1 MNDPR
6 KAEALEATERAG
18 MGEMQFLNETGHSTL
33 AWSPTDEASTEIAEA
48 EFEKLLHEGYVAF
61 QREHREKEA
70 TRVDSFNPS
79 ADEIL
84 WLRPLQGG

>member
-1 MNDPR
+1 
-6 KAEALEATERAG
+6 

-33 AWSPTDEASTEIAEA
+33 AWDVTDDASTGIAEA

-61 QREHREKEA
+61 QREHKDRA
-70 TRVDSFNPS
+70 AQRVDSFDPT

>member
-1 MNDPR
+1 
-6 KAEALEATERAG
+6 

-33 AWSPTDEASTEIAEA
+33 AWSPTDDASIEIAEA
-48 EFEKLLHEGYVAF
+48 EFDKLLHEGYVAF

-70 TRVDSFNPS
+70 TRVDTFDPT

>member
-1 MNDPR
+1 
-6 KAEALEATERAG
+6 

-33 AWSPTDEASTEIAEA
+33 EWAPTDQASVAIAEA
-48 EFEKLLHEGYVAF
+48 EFDKLLHEGYVAF
-61 QREHREKEA
+61 QREHKAKEA
-70 TRVDSFNPS
+70 RRVDTFDPI

>member
-1 MNDPR
+1 
-6 KAEALEATERAG
+6 

-33 AWSPTDEASTEIAEA
+33 VWDSVDDDSVGIAEA

-61 QREHREKEA
+61 QREHKDKQAR
-70 TRVDSFNPS
+70 RIDSFDPT

-84 WLRPLQGG
+84 WLRPLRGG

>member
-1 MNDPR
+1 
-6 KAEALEATERAG
+6 
-18 MGEMQFLNETGHSTL
+18 MGEMQFLNKTGHTTL
-33 AWSPTDEASTEIAEA
+33 AWDTRDEPSLHVAEA

-61 QREHREKEA
+61 QREHKEKA
-70 TRVDSFNPS
+70 ARRVDRFDPT